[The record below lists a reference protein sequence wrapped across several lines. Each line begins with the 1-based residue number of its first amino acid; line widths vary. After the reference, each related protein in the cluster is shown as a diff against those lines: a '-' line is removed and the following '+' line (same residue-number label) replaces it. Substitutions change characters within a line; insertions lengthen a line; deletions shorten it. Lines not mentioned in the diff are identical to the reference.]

1 MTQES
6 FDSAF
11 IEQQRSALLQL
22 REQLQDTLRSLKNEV
37 SSLESSHSSGGLN
50 EADNAVNAPQAEV
63 GEQKLSLEILRLSN
77 IDRALKKIDEGT
89 YGYCESSGKPIAKA
103 RLEAQPAA
111 LHSIEEAQRLE
122 KEAQAPGA

>member
-11 IEQQRSALLQL
+11 IDQQRSALLQL
-22 REQLQDTLRSLKNEV
+22 RDQLQDTLRSLKDEIGL
-37 SSLESSHSSGGLN
+37 LESSHASGGHD

-63 GEQKLSLEILRLSN
+63 DEQKLSVETLRLSN

-103 RLEAQPAA
+103 RLKAQPAA
-111 LHSIEEAQRLE
+111 LHSIEEAERLE
-122 KEAQAPGA
+122 KEAQAPDA

>member
-37 SSLESSHSSGGLN
+37 SSLESSHSSGGHD
-50 EADNAVNAPQAEV
+50 ESDNAANAPQAEV
-63 GEQKLSLEILRLSN
+63 GEQKLSVETLRLSN

-111 LHSIEEAQRLE
+111 LHSIEEAERLE
-122 KEAQAPGA
+122 KEAQAPGT